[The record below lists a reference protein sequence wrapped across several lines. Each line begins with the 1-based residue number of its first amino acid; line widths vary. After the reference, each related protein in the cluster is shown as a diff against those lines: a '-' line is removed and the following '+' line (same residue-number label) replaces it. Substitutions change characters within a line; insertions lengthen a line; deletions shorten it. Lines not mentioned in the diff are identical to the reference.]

1 MFNPDLRE
9 SVEYTCSSAD
19 LSLSMGVPWNVPSKF
34 RKTSLSDLVSMKFL
48 ENAPVT
54 FDLYHR
60 FFLIKGQNC
69 YAVVSSSL
77 LKAKG
82 FPSGVEKIPLS
93 PGIIYSMGSNGC
105 KAIEKVNGCSTVE
118 SKEAILL

>member
-1 MFNPDLRE
+1 MLKLMKRVISALEQVYSTDSLKSGLNIFLFAVNRRTQSRE
-9 SVEYTCSSAD
+9 VYIY
-19 LSLSMGVPWNVPSKF
+19 
-34 RKTSLSDLVSMKFL
+34 SD
-48 ENAPVT
+48 ARD